1 MPARIEVLRRHPLLL
16 LDGCHNPD
24 GAKML
29 AATLTRA
36 DFEENLVGVLGVL
49 ADKDYKEML
58 SDLAPCFAKVYTVT
72 PNCPRAL
79 SAEDLQKEARFH
91 MDAEAADNVPDALRK
106 AIDYAD
112 ENNLAGVVVCGSLYL
127 AAEARPLSSRR
138 QKNNRLPHN
147 SNKICTCEACII
159 TIQAF
164 LYAVGGDFIHPGP
177 QPPTCCNSIKKGTT
191 FHGQSNLH
199 PGQRHPL
206 PPTSAAR
213 STTTPPNRCG
223 GRSMRR

>member
-1 MPARIEVLRRHPLLL
+1 M
-16 LDGCHNPD
+16 
-24 GAKML
+24 
-29 AATLTRA
+29 
-36 DFEENLVGVLGVL
+36 LGVL

-127 AAEARPLSSRR
+127 AAEARPWLL
-138 QKNNRLPHN
+138 K
-147 SNKICTCEACII
+147 EAE
-159 TIQAF
+159 
-164 LYAVGGDFIHPGP
+164 
-177 QPPTCCNSIKKGTT
+177 K
-191 FHGQSNLH
+191 
-199 PGQRHPL
+199 
-206 PPTSAAR
+206 
-213 STTTPPNRCG
+213 
-223 GRSMRR
+223 